1 MWHEWPKT
9 GDCTENTLN
18 HSPLIPTLLK
28 LETAGTVVVLSS
40 MKWAQQSPTLK
51 TKKSKNSGNS
61 GSRFPKREVSSW
73 RSSMGS
79 SSWRPRPKLPLM
91 SRMLSSHWR
100 VTSRYGLLSWWGDV
114 NSICSWIIDY
124 FCGQVNMEKRLE
136 AQNPPR
142 PTGGVQ
148 LGQNDGARK
157 NVMAWLSRCSILWS
171 VTLSLINAVLDHEE
185 KTVDHDALKHG
196 TAV

>member
-1 MWHEWPKT
+1 MLWP
-9 GDCTENTLN
+9 
-18 HSPLIPTLLK
+18 PL
-28 LETAGTVVVLSS
+28 
-40 MKWAQQSPTLK
+40 QSPTLK
-51 TKKSKNSGNS
+51 TKKCKYSGIS

-91 SRMLSSHWR
+91 SRMLSSPWR

-114 NSICSWIIDY
+114 NSICSWIIDF

-185 KTVDHDALKHG
+185 KTMMHSNTAQQCSEFLYMASASKRALFSVLLLLLLSPLDRIW
-196 TAV
+196 TCSEI

>member
-1 MWHEWPKT
+1 
-9 GDCTENTLN
+9 
-18 HSPLIPTLLK
+18 
-28 LETAGTVVVLSS
+28 

-114 NSICSWIIDY
+114 DSICSWIIDF

-185 KTVDHDALKHG
+185 KTMMHSNTAQQCSEFLYMASASKRALFSVLLLLLLSPLDRIW
-196 TAV
+196 TCSEI